1 MIKGFFK
8 LFIKNSAS
16 TEDPAV
22 RNAYGKLLS
31 ITGIILN
38 ALLFAFKTLAGV
50 ISGSVAIIADAV
62 NNLSDAS
69 GNIVAFL
76 GFRLSEKPADAD
88 HPYGHGRY
96 EYVSGLLVCFIIL
109 VVGAELLIT
118 GVKKIINP
126 AELSFSLITLIILI
140 VSIAVKIIM
149 AIYNGY
155 AGKLIN
161 SETLLATSEDSRN
174 DAVATTGVLA
184 GVLVFR
190 FTGVNIDGYLSV
202 AVALFIILG
211 TFSLLKETIGLLLG
225 KKTDKTLAYKIRSEI
240 TSHKGVSGLHDL
252 MVHDYGPGC
261 KFASAHVEM
270 SSKADPLV
278 SHQTIDDTE
287 RDVLT
292 KLGVH
297 LTLHYDPVDDDNP
310 AAVRLKE
317 FLSETVKNI
326 DKDYSVH
333 DVRIIRRYEKD
344 IAVFDMVLPYGDKKN
359 KEEIKRIIS
368 SSLKSNGFNYDI
380 NVTFENNFA

>member
-1 MIKGFFK
+1 MFKGFFK
-8 LFIKNSAS
+8 LFIKNSAN

-126 AELSFSLITLIILI
+126 AELSFSLITLIILT

-202 AVALFIILG
+202 AVALYD
-211 TFSLLKETIGLLLG
+211 TF
-225 KKTDKTLAYKIRSEI
+225 A
-240 TSHKGVSGLHDL
+240 
-252 MVHDYGPGC
+252 
-261 KFASAHVEM
+261 
-270 SSKADPLV
+270 
-278 SHQTIDDTE
+278 
-287 RDVLT
+287 
-292 KLGVH
+292 
-297 LTLHYDPVDDDNP
+297 
-310 AAVRLKE
+310 
-317 FLSETVKNI
+317 
-326 DKDYSVH
+326 
-333 DVRIIRRYEKD
+333 
-344 IAVFDMVLPYGDKKN
+344 
-359 KEEIKRIIS
+359 
-368 SSLKSNGFNYDI
+368 KSI
-380 NVTFENNFA
+380 